1 MNNVIRVLL
10 ADDHSL
16 VRSGFRRMLE
26 DEPDFEVVG
35 EAADG
40 FDAVRL
46 AVELK
51 PQVIV
56 MDFTMPGLDGATATR
71 QIRTTNPAIAV
82 LMLSMHSGE
91 NYVRNAIDAGAAG
104 YLLKDA
110 VDVDLPDAIRKI
122 ARGEKY
128 LSPALQRAALDDD
141 DTLSKITPRERQVL
155 TLIAQGKSNKEIGFI
170 LNLSANTVAVHRANL
185 MEALGIH
192 KAAELVLYAVRKG
205 LVTPP

>member
-1 MNNVIRVLL
+1 
-10 ADDHSL
+10 
-16 VRSGFRRMLE
+16 
-26 DEPDFEVVG
+26 
-35 EAADG
+35 
-40 FDAVRL
+40 
-46 AVELK
+46 
-51 PQVIV
+51 
-56 MDFTMPGLDGATATR
+56 
-71 QIRTTNPAIAV
+71 
-82 LMLSMHSGE
+82 
-91 NYVRNAIDAGAAG
+91 
-104 YLLKDA
+104 LKDA